1 MNGKKARAARKERG
15 KQYLIERL
23 ARAVQLNKRAK
34 FTAAKREFIAK
45 EKAEIEA
52 ELKKDR
58 AERKAAA
65 A

>member
-1 MNGKKARAARKERG
+1 MNGSKARAARKERG
-15 KQYLIERL
+15 KQYLMERL

-58 AERKAAA
+58 AERRAAA
-65 A
+65 K